1 MNWAFLNRKLVV
13 PFVLFLI
20 LTKFKCKLNADR
32 YFYGY
37 FGASYLFLKKL
48 SPRWNTDFRS
58 QIFKLVPCMG
68 ICLLQFKRF
77 QLGSMDVFMCFG
89 FQLQF
94 ERFQILSSLLW
105 SEEKHISWSVSSLT
119 YPRVFLFVCS
129 QNSKYFNLVPN
140 KNARRRGNC
149 SMWFD
154 NVLISA
160 VLFSQIIREYC

>member
-1 MNWAFLNRKLVV
+1 MKWAFLHRKLVV

-20 LTKFKCKLNADR
+20 LTKCKLNADR
-32 YFYGY
+32 YFYVY
-37 FGASYLFLKKL
+37 FGGSYLFLKKL
-48 SPRWNTDFRS
+48 SPRWNTDFCS
-58 QIFKLVPCMG
+58 QIFILVPSMG
-68 ICLLQFKRF
+68 LCLLQFKRF
-77 QLGSMDVFMCFG
+77 QLGSMNVFMCFG

-105 SEEKHISWSVSSLT
+105 SEEKHISWNVSSLT
-119 YPRVFLFVCS
+119 YISPVFFVCF

-154 NVLISA
+154 YVLIRLSA